1 MIITVPEYKKIQ
13 HTNKA
18 KSKLNESLFDDD
30 WEDVNDETGI
40 LSGNISTEYEESELK
55 PRVERILGELEVENY
70 EIKCIYQIKD

>member
-30 WEDVNDETGI
+30 WEENVEEGRWSIVDIPEEFAQYIGEITEVVNHNVPWGCC
-40 LSGNISTEYEESELK
+40 G
-55 PRVERILGELEVENY
+55 G
-70 EIKCIYQIKD
+70 CI